1 MWEGTVLPR
10 VLASQPLHGH
20 DLSWSDIK
28 VLPKPGNPRS
38 VFGVVL
44 RRKCFAIPLS
54 SRKVLLRCCFSDKA
68 CVLRL
73 GSLIT

>member
-1 MWEGTVLPR
+1 MWEDTLLSR
-10 VLASQPLHGH
+10 VLASQPLHGQ

-28 VLPKPGNPRS
+28 VLPKPGNRRS
-38 VFGVVL
+38 VCGVVL
-44 RRKCFAIPLS
+44 SRKCFAIPLS
-54 SRKVLLRCCFSDKA
+54 SRKVLLRCCFSDNA